1 VKKII
6 KIYVLLGFFLM
17 GNLTFAQTS
26 KEAYIAQLEA
36 HKKAAD
42 AGLATFFDRSKPTG
56 ERILAV
62 ERIDQFQ
69 DKEQA
74 KRAFAIVMDATEP
87 DRLRAAAI
95 FKVRH
100 MIHHMEEPRT
110 KILRQIEQPYTPP
123 HFREAAI
130 DVMQMYIFKPTTPE
144 EQRKIVLDV
153 FRKVAF
159 KDVKP
164 EFRERAIYTLINYGD
179 AEARRVLGYGLRDPS
194 EAVIAPD
201 KAITLLSGVINDSDY
216 YYDLIFN
223 VLKNPP
229 NYESQLAAM
238 RALGN
243 YTPAQGAIAKVLQDR
258 AAGTELRIAALAHLN
273 ATMDKEFLGV
283 IQSVITD
290 EKAPE
295 ELRIRCLQSQ
305 YYREVKRQRDDP
317 KIEAAPSPKFEKV
330 IEKVIESPSEGVK
343 KEAQKCNKRLR
354 KQ

>member
-1 VKKII
+1 
-6 KIYVLLGFFLM
+6 M
-17 GNLTFAQTS
+17 GNVTFAQTT

-36 HKKAAD
+36 YKKSAD
-42 AGLATFFDRSKPTG
+42 AGLATFFDPSKPTG

-74 KRAFAIVMDATEP
+74 KRALAIVMDSNEP

-100 MIHHMEEPRT
+100 MIHHMEEPRK
-110 KILRQIEQPYTPP
+110 KILRQIEQSYAPP

-130 DVMQMYIFKPTTPE
+130 DVMQMYLFKTATPE
-144 EQRKIVLDV
+144 EEREIVLDI
-153 FRKVAF
+153 FRKVATT
-159 KDVKP
+159 DAKP
-164 EFRERAIYTLINYGD
+164 EFRERAMYTLINYGD
-179 AEARRVLGYGLRDPS
+179 AEARRILGYGLRDPS

-201 KAITLLSGVINDSDY
+201 KAITLLSGVVNDSDY
-216 YYDLIFN
+216 YYELIFN

-229 NYESQLAAM
+229 NYEAQLAAM

-243 YTPAQGAIAKVLQDR
+243 YLPAQGAIAKVLQDK

-273 ATMDKEFLGV
+273 ATMNEDFLAL
-283 IQSVITD
+283 IKSVITD

-317 KIEAAPSPKFEKV
+317 KIEAAPSPQFEKV
-330 IEKVIESPSEGVK
+330 IDKVIESPSEGVK